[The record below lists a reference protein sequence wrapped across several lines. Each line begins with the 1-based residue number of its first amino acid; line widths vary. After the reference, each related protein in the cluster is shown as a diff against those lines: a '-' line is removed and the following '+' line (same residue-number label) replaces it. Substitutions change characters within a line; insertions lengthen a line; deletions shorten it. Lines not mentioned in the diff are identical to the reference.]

1 MLVSR
6 RLLGALV
13 ASAALL
19 GALQPVG
26 GFTVP
31 LAGGRAGGAALARTA
46 QRRGRAAAA
55 GPRLRMQQ
63 AQGGP
68 EPEEGLS
75 EADISGLLAR
85 VSAAKDRVQ
94 MLPVCV
100 LDATLPRQ
108 RLEFATQDTSFLAL
122 LAHCKVAAGGEG
134 LGKFGMLGVD
144 RVNRA
149 IMRHGTEVEITK
161 ADELPDGSVAV
172 ELRGQRCFQLLGDPW
187 LQEAGVDEDPAPAPL
202 SSVAAATQDTSK
214 YIMARVEYAAD
225 SEDGVSAA
233 MTGSAEEMGKDSEQ
247 MIDALTAE
255 ADYEANLQMSTGML
269 QRGVPPG

>member
-1 MLVSR
+1 
-6 RLLGALV
+6 
-13 ASAALL
+13 
-19 GALQPVG
+19 
-26 GFTVP
+26 
-31 LAGGRAGGAALARTA
+31 
-46 QRRGRAAAA
+46 
-55 GPRLRMQQ
+55 
-63 AQGGP
+63 
-68 EPEEGLS
+68 
-75 EADISGLLAR
+75 
-85 VSAAKDRVQ
+85 
-94 MLPVCV
+94 
-100 LDATLPRQ
+100 
-108 RLEFATQDTSFLAL
+108 
-122 LAHCKVAAGGEG
+122 
-134 LGKFGMLGVD
+134 MLGVD